1 LISSPRTNRSG
12 GPTIRWPR
20 AAGVVKQTP
29 AACRRLGLLAIV
41 AASVSAATLAA
52 RQTPQPP
59 ADPPPADLTAEQ
71 DHRRLMDL
79 LGIASIRRGPSGN
92 PQAPDAANFDESK
105 ANPYPSL
112 PDPLVLK
119 DGTPVKTAAAW
130 WQKRRAEI
138 VEDFDR
144 EIYGRVPA
152 RTPSV
157 RWEVISTTGETNGDV
172 PVVTKRLVG
181 HVDNSAYPRITVD
194 IELTLS
200 TPAKAKAPV
209 PVVMEFGFVFPGGR
223 PPPGFPPPPPGP
235 TWQQQVLAK
244 GWGYAI
250 LIPTSVQAD
259 NGAGL
264 TRGIIGLVNKGQPRK
279 VDDWGAL
286 RAWAWGASR
295 ALDYLETDK
304 TVDSRLVG
312 IEGLSRYGKAALVT
326 MAYDDRFAIGFIGSS
341 GEGGAK
347 LHRRNFGEQ
356 VENVA
361 GSGEYHWVAGNF
373 IKYAGPL
380 NAGDL
385 PVDSHELIALCAPR
399 PVFISVGSPQVEGGW
414 VDAKGMFLAAVGAG
428 PVYKLLGKKD
438 LGTTEYPPI
447 ETALIDGDV
456 AFRQHSGGHST
467 LPNWPTFL
475 AFADRYIKALRVT
488 AATPPA
494 AVALTFDDLPSH
506 GPLPRGVSRVDVAK
520 SIIDSLRRHKAPAA
534 YGFINAKAVTD
545 RAEDVEVLK
554 EWRAAGL
561 PLGNHAYSHM
571 DLHANDSAAFEQDVL
586 GNESTLQSL
595 MGGDDWHWFRYPF
608 LHEGDTA
615 DKHRAVLA
623 FLTERHY
630 KVAQVTLSF
639 DDYAYNEPYARC
651 LAKNDTAS
659 IDWLKHSFL
668 SRADDSLTRGRDTAR
683 QLFGR
688 DIKHVMVLH
697 IGGFQT
703 VMLSPLLDLLAQR
716 GFTLTTLEDAQA
728 DAAYATPPDLDA
740 NWNGTLLDQ
749 LMRAHHLTPAP
760 GEPVFEKLASLCR

>member
-1 LISSPRTNRSG
+1 MRR
-12 GPTIRWPR
+12 R
-20 AAGVVKQTP
+20 VVWTVY
-29 AACRRLGLLAIV
+29 LAI
-41 AASVSAATLAA
+41 AALAA
-52 RQTPQPP
+52 LGTVNAQQTAEKAGGLQPP
-59 ADPPPADLTAEQ
+59 VRLTAEE
-71 DHRRLMDL
+71 DHQRLMTL
-79 LGIASIRRGPSGN
+79 LHITSIRRGPSGN
-92 PQAPDAANFDESK
+92 PKAPDAANFDEAK
-105 ANPYPSL
+105 ANPYPAL
-112 PDPLVLK
+112 PDPLRLESGK
-119 DGTPVKTAAAW
+119 PVKTAAVW

-152 RTPSV
+152 LTPSV
-157 RWEVISTTGETNGDV
+157 KWEVTSTTEDMNGDV
-172 PVVTKRLVG
+172 PIVTKKLVG
-181 HVDNSAYPRITVD
+181 HVDNSAYPLVTVD

-200 TPAKAKAPV
+200 TPAKAKGPV
-209 PVVMEFGFVFPGGR
+209 PVMMEFGFVFPGGR
-223 PPPGFPPPPPGP
+223 TPPGFPPPPPGP
-235 TWQQQVLAK
+235 TWQQQLLAK

-250 LIPTSVQAD
+250 LIPATVQAD

-264 TRGIIGLVNKGQPRK
+264 TQGIIGLVNKGQPRK

-304 TVDSRLVG
+304 AVDARQVG

-326 MAYDDRFAIGFIGSS
+326 MAYDQRFAIGFIGSS

-399 PVFISVGSPQVEGGW
+399 PVFISVGSQQVEGGW

-428 PVYKLLGKKD
+428 PVYRLLGKQD
-438 LGTTEYPPI
+438 LGTTEFPPM
-447 ETALIDGDV
+447 ETALIDGEV
-456 AFRQHSGGHST
+456 AFRQHSGGHTT

-475 AFADRYIKALRVT
+475 TFAARYINGPPT
-488 AATPPA
+488 GNAAGPRA
-494 AVALTFDDLPSH
+494 RVALTFDDLPSH
-506 GPLPRGVSRVDVAK
+506 GPLPPGMSRVDVAN
-520 SIIDSLRRHKAPAA
+520 SIIESLRRHHAPAV
-534 YGFINAKAVTD
+534 YGFINAKAVAD
-545 RAEDVEVLK
+545 RAEDIEVLRV
-554 EWRAAGL
+554 WRAAGL

-571 DLHANDSAAFEQDVL
+571 DLHANAVSAFEEDVF

-595 MGGDDWHWFRYPF
+595 MGSDDWHWFRYPY
-608 LHEGDTA
+608 LREGDTA
-615 DKHRAVLA
+615 EKHRAVLA
-623 FLTERHY
+623 FLGERHY

-651 LAKNDTAS
+651 LAKNDTQG
-659 IDWLKHSFL
+659 IEWLKDSFL
-668 SRADDSLTRGRDTAR
+668 SRAADSLARGQEAAR

-688 DIKHVMVLH
+688 DIKHVMLLH

-703 VMLSPLLDLLAQR
+703 VMLSPLLDLLASR

-728 DAAYATPPDLDA
+728 DDAYASAPDLTA
-740 NWNGTLLDQ
+740 NWHGTLLDQ
-749 LMRAHHLTPAP
+749 LMTARRLPLP
-760 GEPVFEKLASLCR
+760 PDDGVFEKLAALCR